1 MEENMTEKEQ
11 ATALIEEYA
20 KLQRIKTAEDRDS
33 ELEYQI
39 KITNKKSGS
48 PPPATAQ
55 GTYEPK
61 ATGACPSAASILP
74 QARQKI
80 KYKMGDAN

>member
-39 KITNKKSGS
+39 KITKAKLTAGFTA
-48 PPPATAQ
+48 ATYLMRIRN
-55 GTYEPK
+55 G
-61 ATGACPSAASILP
+61 CFW
-74 QARQKI
+74 
-80 KYKMGDAN
+80 D

>member
-39 KITNKKSGS
+39 KWEPWCWKSCWCCS
-48 PPPATAQ
+48 TAFIS
-55 GTYEPK
+55 TIP
-61 ATGACPSAASILP
+61 
-74 QARQKI
+74 
-80 KYKMGDAN
+80 